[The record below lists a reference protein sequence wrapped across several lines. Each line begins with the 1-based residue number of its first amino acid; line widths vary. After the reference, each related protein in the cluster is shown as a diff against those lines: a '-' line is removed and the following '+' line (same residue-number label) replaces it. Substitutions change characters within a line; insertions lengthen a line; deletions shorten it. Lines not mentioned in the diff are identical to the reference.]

1 MENKYST
8 NPDTAFNEHDEEMN
22 VLMLEEAHYVHTVNA
37 FVSLIEKYGWS
48 QVIEDL
54 RAAMGNKTWQ

>member
-1 MENKYST
+1 MDEIDYM
-8 NPDTAFNEHDEEMN
+8 NEVYDH
-22 VLMLEEAHYVHTVNA
+22 EEAHYVHTVNA

-54 RAAMGNKTWQ
+54 RTAMGNKTWQ

>member
-1 MENKYST
+1 MEQ
-8 NPDTAFNEHDEEMN
+8 NEQQQVEDH
-22 VLMLEEAHYVHTVNA
+22 EEAHYVHTVNA